1 MVWGQQAAF
10 WKTNAAEHFN
20 IYQEKI
26 QMNHRFKCKN
36 GVIKVLEINVRE
48 FAIIVEW

>member
-1 MVWGQQAAF
+1 MQL
-10 WKTNAAEHFN
+10 N
-20 IYQEKI
+20 ILTYIRKKI

-36 GVIKVLEINVRE
+36 GVIKVLEITVRE